1 MRIISV
7 RLFHSRSL
15 SLSLSAH
22 HSSLSHS
29 RTPVRVLDYVGIEW
43 PRAMGGRD
51 KALLL
56 GAVFLI
62 DFMYFE
68 DNDMN
73 STSRQRRGGGRGRG
87 GGGGFGAGFGAGMF

>member
-1 MRIISV
+1 M
-7 RLFHSRSL
+7 
-15 SLSLSAH
+15 
-22 HSSLSHS
+22 
-29 RTPVRVLDYVGIEW
+29 LDYVGIEW

-62 DFMYFE
+62 DFMFFE